1 MSTECCIRL
10 LSAAFLS
17 VLKDLWRILNFVK
30 KIEHLSSVDISKEI
44 SMRLVQCLS
53 RIHFSGG
60 GVGRGIKTSR
70 FSYLTFSCSFILGFL
85 PVALVYRLQNTK
97 NYGVNLSPSHFFLSP
112 FPYPPLLI
120 FSRYSASLSS
130 LPTFPQK
137 VILLLPGDHL
147 RTMKFLNILF
157 ERASDLP

>member
-30 KIEHLSSVDISKEI
+30 KIEHLSSVYISKEI
-44 SMRLVQCLS
+44 SMRLVRCLS

-70 FSYLTFSCSFILGFL
+70 FSYLTFSCPFILGFL

-112 FPYPPLLI
+112 FPYPPPPPC
-120 FSRYSASLSS
+120 SYSPDIPPPC
-130 LPTFPQK
+130 LPSPHFPKRWYCCCQA
-137 VILLLPGDHL
+137 ITYALWN
-147 RTMKFLNILF
+147 F
-157 ERASDLP
+157 